1 MFYFDFINYFHLFLF
16 LNYCQNSF
24 LKHFYCQNHLDFVK
38 QIKNLCFKGFLVK
51 SGGMNLSDYLN
62 EEVLAQNLFI
72 HHFSFSTLCLIK
84 NQIHCSLYFID
95 LSNFHLTL
103 FTMIK
108 LNLFIQD
115 LCLIALH
122 GFLCQIQLQQS
133 CGCFVKCSFQI
144 YFERNQIN
152 VKHLALNSLPKIFRC
167 YSVLNFQ
174 QSSFSE

>member
-16 LNYCQNSF
+16 LNYSQNSF

-38 QIKNLCFKGFLVK
+38 QIKNLCFKEFLVK
-51 SGGMNLSDYLN
+51 FGGMNLSDYLN

-108 LNLFIQD
+108 LNLFTQY

-122 GFLCQIQLQQS
+122 GFLCQIRLQQS

-144 YFERNQIN
+144 YFERN
-152 VKHLALNSLPKIFRC
+152 
-167 YSVLNFQ
+167 
-174 QSSFSE
+174 